1 MQVETKN
8 SKKIDIKGNILT
20 TVSPPQGGWFHVKL
34 NDDILKHLWKSVDEA
49 KVKKNSVKTN
59 LVGNISQSYDLID
72 ENDYFFNE
80 LIEPLSKIYME
91 SSPINFFTP
100 NVLHNVN
107 KLELMNNSAIELK
120 MTDFWVNFQKKHEFN
135 PPHNHSGL
143 ISFVIWL
150 KIPYDSKEQNKLPF
164 LNGIKDKDKKAGCFQ
179 FQYLNMFG
187 REMDTDYHLDPS
199 YEGTMVLFPSQLRH
213 QVYPFYNCDEE
224 RVSISGNVF
233 INPFPEKNLIK
244 DSFGQFKDTNEVQNK
259 TTKFMD
265 FSNNNTN
272 DTPQKLKKQ
281 RFTL

>member
-1 MQVETKN
+1 MSEHTKN
-8 SKKIDIKGNILT
+8 SKNIDIKGNILT
-20 TVSPPQGGWFHVKL
+20 TFTPPQGGWFHVKL
-34 NDDILKHLWKSVDEA
+34 SDDILKHLWKSVDEA
-49 KVKKNSVKTN
+49 KVKKNSVKNN

-80 LIEPLSKIYME
+80 LIEPLSKIYMD

-100 NVLHNVN
+100 YVLHNVN
-107 KLELMNNSAIELK
+107 KLELMNSSATELK

-150 KIPYDSKEQNKLPF
+150 KIPYDCKEQNNLPF

-187 REMDTDYHLDPS
+187 KETETDYHLDPS

-244 DSFGQFKDTNEVQNK
+244 DSFGQFKDTNEVQKK